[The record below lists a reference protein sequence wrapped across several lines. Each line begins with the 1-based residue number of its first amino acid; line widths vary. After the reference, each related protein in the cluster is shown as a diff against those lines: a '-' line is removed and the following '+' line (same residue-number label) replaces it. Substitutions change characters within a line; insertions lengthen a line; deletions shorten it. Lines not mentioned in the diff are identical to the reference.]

1 MPKRISPAEAWE
13 LMSQQ
18 GYTYVDVRS
27 EAEFRESHPKGAVNI
42 PILHMGPGGRTPN
55 PKFLEAFQQTF
66 PEGSRVILGCA
77 GGMRSMSA
85 AHILEREG
93 YDDLM
98 ECRTGFGGAR
108 DHMGQV
114 VEAGWSDCGLP
125 CDQGEFEG
133 KSWKSIEDD
142 LD

>member
-13 LMSQQ
+13 LMTNE

-27 EAEFRESHPKGAVNI
+27 EVEFQQAHPKGAVNI
-42 PILHMGPGGRTPN
+42 PIMHRGPMGMTPN

-66 PEGSRVILGCA
+66 PDGSKVILGCA
-77 GGMRSMSA
+77 GGVRSMSA

-93 YDDLM
+93 WDDLM

-108 DHMGQV
+108 DHTGQV

-125 CDQGEFEG
+125 CDQGEVEG
-133 KSWKSIEDD
+133 RSWKSIEDE